1 MNKESKKVS
10 GPAVEAGVWRLR
22 LYMCTVAGAGQT
34 LETSASGQG
43 GGEAR
48 VMRVRGWTL
57 ATVWRLY
64 D

>member
-1 MNKESKKVS
+1 MS
-10 GPAVEAGVWRLR
+10 GPAEAGVGRLR

-43 GGEAR
+43 GGETR

-57 ATVWRLY
+57 ATV
-64 D
+64 